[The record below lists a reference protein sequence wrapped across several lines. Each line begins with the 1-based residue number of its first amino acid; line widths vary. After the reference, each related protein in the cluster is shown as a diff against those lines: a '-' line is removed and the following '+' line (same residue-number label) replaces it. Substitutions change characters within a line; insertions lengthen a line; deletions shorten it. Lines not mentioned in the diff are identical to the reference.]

1 MTQIKSQHPKRYF
14 NISST
19 LFDRRQ
25 ADYEPVGR
33 MWTLRQRQWA
43 ESFRKK
49 QENWIADAFI
59 RSSTSKWTWLL
70 VEAAQVVN

>member
-33 MWTLRQRQWA
+33 RWTLRQRQGA
-43 ESFRKK
+43 ASFRKK
-49 QENWIADAFI
+49 QENWIAEAFI